1 MGLNEDVGAKRKRS
15 SITTPA
21 ERPVEL
27 LRPESSAFTPGDS
40 TPANGTVYNVEDD
53 EDAGRLL
60 PVGPAQANS
69 PEWQV
74 ILEEVVKSVVSIH
87 FCQTCSFDT
96 ELSMSSQATGFVV
109 DAENGYILR
118 NRHVVCPGPFWGYCI
133 FDNHEECDP
142 DAAKVGSEIRVVVN
156 DAGEK
161 LSILSGVI
169 SRLDRNAP
177 EYGDGYSDFNTNYIQ
192 AAAAASGGSSG
203 SPVVNIDGHA
213 IALQAGGRAD
223 GAATD
228 YFLPLDRPLRAL
240 ECIRRGEPVTRGT
253 IQTRWILKPFDEC
266 RRLGLTPEWE
276 ATVRKAAPM
285 ETSILV
291 AEIILP
297 EGPAD
302 GKLEEEDM
310 LLQVNRELLTQFI
323 QLNDILDSSVGQKVL
338 LLVQRGG
345 QNVEIECQVSD
356 LHAITPDRFVT
367 VAGGTFHNLSYQ
379 QSRLYAIAT
388 HGVYV
393 CEAAG
398 SFKLENTL

>member
-1 MGLNEDVGAKRKRS
+1 MYRDPVHDFGFLKFD
-15 SITTPA
+15 PA
-21 ERPVEL
+21 AIRYMKL
-27 LRPESSAFTPGDS
+27 
-40 TPANGTVYNVEDD
+40 
-53 EDAGRLL
+53 
-60 PVGPAQANS
+60 
-69 PEWQV
+69 
-74 ILEEVVKSVVSIH
+74 
-87 FCQTCSFDT
+87 T
-96 ELSMSSQATGFVV
+96 ELKLQ
-109 DAENGYILR
+109 
-118 NRHVVCPGPFWGYCI
+118 
-133 FDNHEECDP
+133 P
-142 DAAKVGSEIRVVVN
+142 DAARVGTEIRVVGN

-203 SPVVNIDGHA
+203 SPVVNVGGYA

-240 ECIRRGEPVTRGT
+240 DCIRRGEPVTRGT
-253 IQTRWILKPFDEC
+253 IQTQWLLKPFDEC

-276 ATVRKAAPM
+276 ATVREKAPK
-285 ETSILV
+285 ETGLLV
-291 AEIILP
+291 ADIVLP

-302 GKLEEEDM
+302 GKLQEGDV
-310 LLQVNRELLTQFI
+310 LLQVNGELLTQFVR
-323 QLNDILDSSVGQKVL
+323 LDDILDSSVGQTVR
-338 LLVQRGG
+338 LLVLRGG
-345 QNVEIECQVSD
+345 QDVEVDCQVGD

-379 QSRLYAIAT
+379 QARLYAIAT
-388 HGVYV
+388 RGVYL

-398 SFKLENTL
+398 SFKLENTISGWIIDTVDKRPTRDLDEFVEVMKTIPGRFLLLNP